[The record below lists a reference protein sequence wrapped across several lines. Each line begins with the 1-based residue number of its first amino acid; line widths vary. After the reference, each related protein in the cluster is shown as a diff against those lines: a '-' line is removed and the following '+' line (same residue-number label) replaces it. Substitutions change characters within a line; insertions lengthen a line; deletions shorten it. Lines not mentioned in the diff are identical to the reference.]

1 MKMKKKLFRKNSPAT
16 KVTAAVLSVTLA
28 FGMTPAVALAQ
39 PAAEPES
46 GITALSDSDVAA
58 AKALIAA
65 LPTAPQVT
73 AAEKGT
79 YDSQIK
85 AAVDAFNALGE
96 ADQQTLDT
104 HNVDGG
110 SQSYGRT
117 LECAEWA
124 MKAIA
129 DCDNSTTLADNTYT
143 ETTTPA
149 LSSEYSKG

>member
-58 AKALIAA
+58 VKALIAA
-65 LPTAPQVT
+65 LPTASQVT

-85 AAVDAFNALGE
+85 AAVDAFNALDE

-104 HNVDGG
+104 TNVDGG
-110 SQSYGRT
+110 DQSYGRI

-124 MKAIA
+124 MKAKA

>member
-1 MKMKKKLFRKNSPAT
+1 MKKKLFRKNSPDT

-58 AKALIAA
+58 VKALIAA
-65 LPTAPQVT
+65 LPTASQVT

-85 AAVDAFNALGE
+85 AAVDAFNALDE
-96 ADQQTLDT
+96 ADQQTLDST
-104 HNVDGG
+104 EVYGG